1 MLDLV
6 RFELKKLLA
15 RRTSQVVAVGVLA
28 LLCVIM
34 ALNVVQ
40 TKTRSDAGEIVG
52 GTAAIAQQKARAE
65 AHEGVLTV
73 ERVQEEVAAYK
84 ALAFS
89 KVDPAQVEGLNAE
102 AAYTLMNEAYSE
114 DEFRAIYD
122 TYFSYLLSP
131 WITGGLEQ
139 YQVAAQLG
147 DEDVAGFYGAV
158 AAMLQRA
165 LDDGMGGTW
174 TFSDAERAYWTDK
187 QAGVGEP
194 LAYGYAGGWA
204 DVMACIG
211 FLAFAMV
218 AVCVVLTP
226 VFAGEYQDRTDAVL
240 LAARYGRSKL
250 VAAKIVASLLFATAY
265 FALATAVIMGV
276 ALAFFGAEGGG
287 PAGAGARAR
296 HPLQPHDGRGH
307 VDGGWARLPH
317 DARARRP
324 HAAAFVEAALPAG
337 HLRRVRRA
345 HLPHRDDPLRRQRR
359 AAARAVPVPHQ
370 RPERPGALQR
380 ARVVSRGAAGDRP
393 GGTAR
398 GRLRACAGRLRAAGR
413 PRLPP
418 ASGDVGVLPSV

>member
-147 DEDVAGFYGAV
+147 DEDVAG
-158 AAMLQRA
+158 L
-165 LDDGMGGTW
+165 
-174 TFSDAERAYWTDK
+174 YWTDK

-276 ALAFFGAEGGG
+276 ALAFFGAEGGDLPVQVLG
-287 PAGAGARAR
+287 LGIPYNLTMAEATWTAVGLGYLMTLGLAGLTLLLSSKLRSQLAIF
-296 HPLQPHDGRGH
+296 
-307 VDGGWARLPH
+307 
-317 DARARRP
+317 
-324 HAAAFVEAALPAG
+324 AACAALIFLTGMIPSGGSGALQHVLYLFPINALNDQVLYNALVSYPVG
-337 HLRRVRRA
+337 
-345 HLPHRDDPLRRQRR
+345 PLVIDLVGLL
-359 AAARAVPVPHQ
+359 AVAYALVLVVCAPLAARAFRRHQ
-370 RPERPGALQR
+370 
-380 ARVVSRGAAGDRP
+380 VM
-393 GGTAR
+393 
-398 GRLRACAGRLRAAGR
+398 
-413 PRLPP
+413 
-418 ASGDVGVLPSV
+418 

>member
-122 TYFSYLLSP
+122 TYYSYLLSP
-131 WITGGLEQ
+131 WIAGSMEQ

-158 AAMLQRA
+158 ADSLQRA

-174 TFSDAERAYWTDK
+174 AYSDAERAYWTEK
-187 QAGVGEP
+187 QAAVGEP
-194 LAYGYAGGWA
+194 LSYGY
-204 DVMACIG
+204 
-211 FLAFAMV
+211 
-218 AVCVVLTP
+218 
-226 VFAGEYQDRTDAVL
+226 AGEYQDRTDAVL

-250 VAAKIVASLLFATAY
+250 VAAKIVASLAFATAY
-265 FALATAVIMGV
+265 YALATAVIVGV
-276 ALAFFGAEGGG
+276 ALAFFGAEGG
-287 PAGAGARAR
+287 
-296 HPLQPHDGRGH
+296 D
-307 VDGGWARLPH
+307 LPVQVLALGIPY
-317 DARARRP
+317 DLTMA
-324 HAAAFVEAALPAG
+324 EAAWTAIGLGYLMTLGLAALTLLLSSKLRSQLAIFAVCAALVFLPGMIPSGGSGAIL
-337 HLRRVRRA
+337 HALYLFPINALNDQV
-345 HLPHRDDPLRRQRR
+345 LYNSLVSYPLGPLVIDLVGLL
-359 AAARAVPVPHQ
+359 AILYAVVLAVCAPLAARAFRRHQ
-370 RPERPGALQR
+370 
-380 ARVVSRGAAGDRP
+380 VM
-393 GGTAR
+393 
-398 GRLRACAGRLRAAGR
+398 
-413 PRLPP
+413 
-418 ASGDVGVLPSV
+418 

>member
-1 MLDLV
+1 MFDLV
-6 RFELKKLLA
+6 KFELKKLLA
-15 RRTSQVVAVGVLA
+15 RRTSQVVAAGVLV

-52 GTAAIAQQKARAE
+52 GTVAIAQQKARAD

-89 KVDPAQVEGLNAE
+89 KVDPAQVEGLNAD
-102 AAYTLMNEAYSE
+102 AAYTLMKEAYDE

-139 YQVAAQLG
+139 YQVAAQLD

-158 AAMLQRA
+158 AATLQRA

-187 QAGVGEP
+187 QAAVAEP

-276 ALAFFGAEGGG
+276 ALAFFGAEGGDLPVQVLG
-287 PAGAGARAR
+287 LGIPYDLTMAEATWTAVGLGYLMTLGLAGLTLLLSSKLRSQLAIF
-296 HPLQPHDGRGH
+296 
-307 VDGGWARLPH
+307 
-317 DARARRP
+317 
-324 HAAAFVEAALPAG
+324 AACAALVFLTGMIPSGGNGALQHVLYLFPINALNDQVLYNALVSYPVG
-337 HLRRVRRA
+337 
-345 HLPHRDDPLRRQRR
+345 PLVIDLVGLL
-359 AAARAVPVPHQ
+359 AILYVAVLVVCAPLAARAFRRHQ
-370 RPERPGALQR
+370 
-380 ARVVSRGAAGDRP
+380 VM
-393 GGTAR
+393 
-398 GRLRACAGRLRAAGR
+398 
-413 PRLPP
+413 
-418 ASGDVGVLPSV
+418 

>member
-1 MLDLV
+1 MFDLV
-6 RFELKKLLA
+6 KFEFKKLLA
-15 RRTSQVVAVGVLA
+15 RRTSQMVSAGIMA

-40 TKTRSDAGEIVG
+40 TKTSSSTGEILG

-73 ERVQEEVAAYK
+73 ERVQEEVAAYR

-89 KVDPAQVEGLNAE
+89 KVDPAQVEGLSAE
-102 AAYTLMNEAYSE
+102 AAYAVMKEAYDE

-122 TYFSYLLSP
+122 TYYSYLLSP
-131 WITGGLEQ
+131 WIAGSMGQ

-158 AAMLQRA
+158 ADSLQRA

-174 TFSDAERAYWTDK
+174 AYSDAERAYWTEK
-187 QAGVGEP
+187 QAAVGEP
-194 LAYGYAGGWA
+194 LSYGYAGGWG
-204 DVMACIG
+204 DVLACLG

-265 FALATAVIMGV
+265 YALATAVIVGV
-276 ALAFFGAEGGG
+276 ALAFFGAEGG
-287 PAGAGARAR
+287 
-296 HPLQPHDGRGH
+296 D
-307 VDGGWARLPH
+307 LPVQVLALGIPY
-317 DARARRP
+317 DLTMA
-324 HAAAFVEAALPAG
+324 EAAWTAIGLGYLMMLGLAALTLLLSSKLRSQLAIFAVCAALVFLPGMIPSGGSGAIL
-337 HLRRVRRA
+337 HALYLFPINALNDQV
-345 HLPHRDDPLRRQRR
+345 LYNSLVSYPLGPLVIDLVGLL
-359 AAARAVPVPHQ
+359 AILYAVVLAVCAPLAARAFRRHQ
-370 RPERPGALQR
+370 
-380 ARVVSRGAAGDRP
+380 VM
-393 GGTAR
+393 
-398 GRLRACAGRLRAAGR
+398 
-413 PRLPP
+413 
-418 ASGDVGVLPSV
+418 

>member
-122 TYFSYLLSP
+122 TYYSYLLSP
-131 WITGGLEQ
+131 WIAGSMEQ

-147 DEDVAGFYGAV
+147 DEDAAGFYGAV
-158 AAMLQRA
+158 ADSLRRA

-174 TFSDAERAYWTDK
+174 TEK
-187 QAGVGEP
+187 QAAVGEP
-194 LAYGYAGGWA
+194 LSYGYAGGWG
-204 DVMACIG
+204 DVLACLG

-276 ALAFFGAEGGG
+276 ALAFFGAEGGDLPVQVLG
-287 PAGAGARAR
+287 LGIPYNLTMAEATWTAVGLGYLMTLGLAGLTLLLSSKLRSQLAIF
-296 HPLQPHDGRGH
+296 
-307 VDGGWARLPH
+307 
-317 DARARRP
+317 
-324 HAAAFVEAALPAG
+324 AACAALIFLTGMIPSGGSGALQHVLYLFPINALNDQVLYNALVSYPVG
-337 HLRRVRRA
+337 
-345 HLPHRDDPLRRQRR
+345 PLVIDLVGLL
-359 AAARAVPVPHQ
+359 AVAYALVLVVCAPLAARAFRRHQ
-370 RPERPGALQR
+370 
-380 ARVVSRGAAGDRP
+380 VM
-393 GGTAR
+393 
-398 GRLRACAGRLRAAGR
+398 
-413 PRLPP
+413 
-418 ASGDVGVLPSV
+418 

>member
-6 RFELKKLLA
+6 KFEFKKLLA
-15 RRTSQVVAVGVLA
+15 RRTSQMVSAGIMA

-40 TKTRSDAGEIVG
+40 TKTSSSTGEILG

-73 ERVQEEVAAYK
+73 ERVQEEVAAYR

-89 KVDPAQVEGLNAE
+89 KVDPAQVEGLSAE
-102 AAYTLMNEAYSE
+102 AAYAVMKEAYDE

-122 TYFSYLLSP
+122 TYYSYLLSP
-131 WITGGLEQ
+131 WIAGSMEQ

-158 AAMLQRA
+158 ADSLQRA

-174 TFSDAERAYWTDK
+174 AYSDAERAYWTEK
-187 QAGVGEP
+187 QAAVGEP
-194 LAYGYAGGWA
+194 LSYGYAGGWG
-204 DVMACIG
+204 DVLACLG
-211 FLAFAMV
+211 FLSFAMV

-265 FALATAVIMGV
+265 YALATAVIVGV
-276 ALAFFGAEGGG
+276 TLAFFGAEGG
-287 PAGAGARAR
+287 
-296 HPLQPHDGRGH
+296 D
-307 VDGGWARLPH
+307 LPVQVLALGIPY
-317 DARARRP
+317 DLTMA
-324 HAAAFVEAALPAG
+324 EAAWTAIGLGYLMTLGLAALTLLLSSKLRSQLAIFAVCAALVFLPGMIPSGGSGAIL
-337 HLRRVRRA
+337 HALYLFPINALNDQV
-345 HLPHRDDPLRRQRR
+345 LYNSLVSYPLGPLVIDLVGLL
-359 AAARAVPVPHQ
+359 AILYAVVLAVCAPLAARAFRRHQ
-370 RPERPGALQR
+370 
-380 ARVVSRGAAGDRP
+380 VM
-393 GGTAR
+393 
-398 GRLRACAGRLRAAGR
+398 
-413 PRLPP
+413 
-418 ASGDVGVLPSV
+418 